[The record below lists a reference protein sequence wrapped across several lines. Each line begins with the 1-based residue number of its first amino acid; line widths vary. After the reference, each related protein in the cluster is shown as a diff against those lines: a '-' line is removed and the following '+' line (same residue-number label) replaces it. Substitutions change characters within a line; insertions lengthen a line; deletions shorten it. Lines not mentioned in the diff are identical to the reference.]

1 MSTRFENN
9 GHGIFLYTDYELPS
23 NLTPGRLYL
32 PTGQPNVLYNL
43 PAEGVHDYQ
52 QPIDPAV
59 VSEVKNRSGIGAWGK
74 LISIQVIK

>member
-9 GHGIFLYTDYELPS
+9 GHGIFLYTDYELPFG
-23 NLTPGRLYL
+23 LTPGRPYL
-32 PTGQPNVLYNL
+32 PTRQPNVLYNL

-74 LISIQVIK
+74 LITIQTI